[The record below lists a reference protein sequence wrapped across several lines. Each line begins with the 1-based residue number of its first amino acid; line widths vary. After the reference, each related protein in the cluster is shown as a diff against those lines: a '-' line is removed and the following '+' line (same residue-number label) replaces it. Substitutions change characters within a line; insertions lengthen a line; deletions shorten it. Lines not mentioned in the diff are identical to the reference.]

1 MTNAEKLTLLKTMY
15 GNSEED
21 AVFNAYLS
29 IAAGKVLERLYPFDD
44 KKTEDDIPAKHHHT
58 QVNIANYLL
67 GKRGAEGEIKH
78 NENGIERTYESG
90 DVPESMLKDIVP
102 HCGVL

>member
-1 MTNAEKLTLLKTMY
+1 MTNAEKLTLLKNMY
-15 GNSEED
+15 GDSEDE
-21 AVFNAYLS
+21 AVLTAYLS
-29 IAAGKVLERLYPFDD
+29 IAAGTVLKRLYPFDET
-44 KKTEDDIPAKHHHT
+44 KTENDIPAKYHTT

-90 DVPESMLKDIVP
+90 DVPESMLKDIIP
-102 HCGVL
+102 YCGVL

>member
-15 GNSEED
+15 GDSEED

-29 IAAGKVLERLYPFDD
+29 IAAGKIIERLYPFDND
-44 KKTEDDIPAKHHHT
+44 KTEDDIPAKYHTT
-58 QVNIANYLL
+58 QVNIANFLL
-67 GKRGAEGEIKH
+67 GKRGAEGETKH
-78 NENGIERTYESG
+78 SENGIERAYENG

-102 HCGVL
+102 HCGVV

>member
-1 MTNAEKLTLLKTMY
+1 MTNAEKQTMLKTMY
-15 GNSEED
+15 GNSEEE
-21 AVFNAYLS
+21 AVLQAYLS
-29 IAAGKVLERLYPFDD
+29 LAAGAIIKRLFPFDD
-44 KKTEDDIPAKHHHT
+44 SKTENDIPEKYHST

-67 GKRGAEGEIKH
+67 GKRGAEGEFKH

-90 DVPESMLKDIVP
+90 DVPESMLRDIIP

>member
-15 GNSEED
+15 GDNED
-21 AVFNAYLS
+21 EAVLTAYLS
-29 IAAGKVLERLYPFDD
+29 IAAGTVLKRLYPFDD
-44 KKTEDDIPAKHHHT
+44 TKTENDIPAKYHTT

-90 DVPESMLKDIVP
+90 DVPESMLKDIIP